1 MKHSKTGTVQKIKT
15 IRTKNN
21 KEKIRKVSDL
31 DKALS
36 YAKNML
42 KTVREPLLLLYPGLK
57 IYSANESFY
66 KKFNVQPKKAEGK
79 LIYKLNKGQWEI
91 PMVRKLL
98 EKILSKKTM
107 CRDLEI
113 EYDFKNTG
121 PKKMLLNAR
130 RMDVAGLNDPM
141 IFLAIEDIS
150 NGEQDNVHL
159 ETSIRHLE
167 DISRQKNELASHLQV
182 VREEERA
189 SMAREIHDELGQQLT
204 AVKMDMSWLY
214 KKIKTEDLNIKE
226 KVQSTITL
234 IDDTINTVR
243 RIVTELRPSILDDLG
258 LVYAIEWYVG
268 EFEKRSDIKVDY
280 NTNCNELAIPPK
292 IAIALFR
299 ILQESFTNIARHS
312 NATMVNVSLTIKDRM
327 LTLSVEDDGSGFDV
341 DKKYRNET
349 FGLMG
354 IKERTL
360 MIGGEY
366 VVKSK
371 PGNGTTVLVIVPF
384 IT

>member
-1 MKHSKTGTVQKIKT
+1 MQKIKNT
-15 IRTKNN
+15 HTKNG
-21 KEKIRKVSDL
+21 KDKIKHSDL

-66 KKFNVQPKKAEGK
+66 KTFKVEPKKAEGK

-91 PMVRKLL
+91 PLLKKLL
-98 EKILSKKTM
+98 DKVVSKRTM
-107 CRDLEI
+107 FRDYEV
-113 EYDFKNTG
+113 EYFFKNSG
-121 PKKMLLNAR
+121 NKKMLLNAR
-130 RMDVAGLNDPM
+130 RMDVVGSDDPIIM
-141 IFLAIEDIS
+141 LAIGEAGKTS
-150 NGEQDNVHL
+150 NGNGDNTL
-159 ETSIRHLE
+159 QQWE
-167 DISRQKNELASHLQV
+167 DISRQKNELASHLQD

-214 KKIKTEDLNIKE
+214 KKINNADDNIKE

-243 RIVTELRPSILDDLG
+243 RIATELRPSILDDLG
-258 LVYAIEWYVG
+258 LVYAIEWHVG
-268 EFEKRSDIKVDY
+268 EFEKRSDIQVEY
-280 NTNCNELAIPPK
+280 NTNCNDLEIPSK
-292 IAIALFR
+292 ISIALFR
-299 ILQESFTNIARHS
+299 ILQESFTNIARHA
-312 NATMVNVSLTIKDRM
+312 NATRVHVSLMIKDNM
-327 LTLSVEDDGSGFDV
+327 LALSIEDNGSGFDV
-341 DKKYRNET
+341 ERKPRNES

-366 VVKSK
+366 IVKSK
-371 PGNGTTVLVIVPF
+371 PGYGTSILVIVPF
-384 IT
+384 IK

>member
-1 MKHSKTGTVQKIKT
+1 
-15 IRTKNN
+15 
-21 KEKIRKVSDL
+21 
-31 DKALS
+31 
-36 YAKNML
+36 ML

-91 PMVRKLL
+91 PMLKKLL
-98 EKILSKKTM
+98 EKILSKRTTY
-107 CRDLEI
+107 RDLEI
-113 EYDFKNTG
+113 EYEFKNTG

-130 RMDVAGLNDPM
+130 RMDVTGLNDPM
-141 IFLAIEDIS
+141 IVLAIEDIS
-150 NGEQDNVHL
+150 NGEQGNHL

-243 RIVTELRPSILDDLG
+243 RIATELRPSILDDLG

-280 NTNCNELAIPPK
+280 NTNCNDLTIPPK

-312 NATMVNVSLTIKDRM
+312 NATTVNVSLTIKDQM